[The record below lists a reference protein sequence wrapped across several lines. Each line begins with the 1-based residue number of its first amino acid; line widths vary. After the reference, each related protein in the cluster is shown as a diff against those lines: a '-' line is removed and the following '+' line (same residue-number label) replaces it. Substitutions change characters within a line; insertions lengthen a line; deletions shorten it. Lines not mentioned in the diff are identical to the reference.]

1 MLPERWSEVKDK
13 LHEALQL
20 EPTRRAVYLAETG
33 ATDPDLQKELESLIA
48 FHERTG
54 ADFLNEPLAQ
64 VTSALASQVV
74 PDALLGRRIG
84 SYQIM
89 GQIGVGGMG
98 EVYRAF
104 RADDEYKKQV
114 AIKLV
119 RAGQNSDFVVN
130 RFKNERQILA
140 SLDHPNIARLLDGGT
155 TEEGV
160 PYFVMEL
167 IEGHPIDEYCDIHKL
182 PITERL
188 KLFVQVCSA
197 VQYAHQHL
205 FIHRDIKP
213 SNVLVTSEG
222 VPKLL
227 DFGIAKILEGG
238 ADVAQLEP
246 TLTFF
251 RVLTPGY
258 ASPEQVKG
266 ATITTSS
273 DIYSLGVALY
283 VLLTGRSPYQLTKPT
298 SEEIARAVCEV
309 EPEKQSAVVRRTRAD
324 GKETARIALAD
335 VAALREGS
343 VEKLSKRLR
352 GDLDDIVLMALRKE
366 PQRRYASVEQFE
378 GDVRRHLE
386 NLPVIARKDTVRYL
400 TSKFVP
406 RHKAGVAAVVL
417 SLFAVL
423 AGMFAT
429 LREARIAQTQRARA
443 ERRFN
448 DVRKVANWMIFDLP
462 RPIHGVPGALTVEKI
477 LYDNGLKYLDSLA
490 TEAEGDVSLQ
500 RELAAG
506 YKQLGD
512 SQGFPYGGS
521 LGDCPGALAS
531 YRKSLQMRQRL
542 VDSDRHNLSDQI
554 DLSNTYRTI
563 GALLCKMGDTRAG
576 RESVHTALEIARPL
590 AEANLDNVNAQRE
603 LGNVLFTTGNVGVES
618 LQNGEAATFT
628 SIALQYHLEALKVFQ
643 KLEGKLVPQLW
654 QRQISF
660 LDGVVASEY
669 LASGSY
675 KEATRYAREALQML
689 NRVELSDA
697 SVTAQL
703 KGDKASRHSQ
713 LGYAL
718 LFGGQWEEA
727 KSEFR
732 SELSLFQEMYDP
744 KVPDSRA
751 SVALGFLDLGHAESL
766 AGNAADGIRLI
777 KKGMDTLG
785 PHDATDPTDA
795 DTTQLFV
802 RGFLYEGE
810 ALEQVGDESKALRF
824 YEEAVATFESSDSAN
839 KPVLK
844 SFRCFAYAKVAG
856 ALARLGR
863 RDQARE
869 TYGKALA
876 LIGSQ
881 PASEQPTEVQYAL
894 LNVYAGMGDLVS
906 DPASH
911 GGTPVGGSAC
921 DWYRRSMDIWRQLP
935 ARSSVSPNGFRL
947 IGINTL
953 STKLAKCQ
961 PMLRS
966 QPPISGLDELMKRGK
981 HTGARCKFRSRPRAA
996 THPICKRSIHWR
1008 IPIPA

>member
-20 EPTRRAVYLAETG
+20 EPARRPAYLAEIG
-33 ATDPDLQKELESLIA
+33 AADPDLQKELESLIA

-54 ADFLNEPLAQ
+54 TDFLNAPLAQ
-64 VTSALASQVV
+64 AASALASQVV

-119 RAGQNSDFVVN
+119 RAGQASDFVVN

-140 SLDHPNIARLLDGGT
+140 SLDHQNIARLLDGGT
-155 TEEGV
+155 TQNGV

-167 IEGHPIDEYCDIHKL
+167 IEGLPIDQYCDTHKL

-197 VQYAHQHL
+197 VQYAHRHL

-213 SNVLVTSEG
+213 SNVLVTAEG

-309 EPEKQSAVVRRTRAD
+309 EPEKPSAVVRRTMAD

-400 TSKFVP
+400 TSKFVT

-512 SQGFPYGGS
+512 SQGFPYGGG
-521 LGDCPGALAS
+521 LGDSPGALAS

-542 VDSDRHNLSDQI
+542 VDNDPGNVSDQV
-554 DLSNTYRTI
+554 DLSKTYRTI
-563 GALLCKMGDTRAG
+563 GALLYKTGDQQRAREDVHKALDIIRPIVQAHENNVG
-576 RESVHTALEIARPL
+576 ALHELGIVLLTLGGVDGEESVTLR
-590 AEANLDNVNAQRE
+590 
-603 LGNVLFTTGNVGVES
+603 
-618 LQNGEAATFT
+618 
-628 SIALQYHLEALKVFQ
+628 YHLDALNLFRRLEEKQPSVPVWQLQIAYMDGLVSTDYLQSGNPNEA
-643 KLEGKLVPQLW
+643 
-654 QRQISF
+654 I
-660 LDGVVASEY
+660 
-669 LASGSY
+669 
-675 KEATRYAREALQML
+675 RYAKEQLQALA
-689 NRVELSDA
+689 RVSSADAKTGLSLTDGKA
-697 SVTAQL
+697 AAHSHL
-703 KGDKASRHSQ
+703 GD
-713 LGYAL
+713 AL
-718 LFGGQWEEA
+718 LFSGRWQDAVPEY
-727 KSEFR
+727 R
-732 SELSLFQEMYDP
+732 TELALYKVLFDP
-744 KVPDSRA
+744 KNTS
-751 SVALGFLDLGHAESL
+751 SLGLADGYINLGRAESL
-766 AGNAADGIRLI
+766 AGNPTEGLKLIRTGI
-777 KKGMDTLG
+777 DTIRSRVA
-785 PHDATDPTDA
+785 PDPTDKDRA
-795 DTTQLFV
+795 VLLGSAYVYDGQV
-802 RGFLYEGE
+802 
-810 ALEQVGDESKALRF
+810 LESVGDDRGALQS
-824 YEEAVATFESSDSAN
+824 YKQAAAIFESPTLAGERASNSLVAA
-839 KPVLK
+839 
-844 SFRCFAYAKVAG
+844 SYAKIAG
-856 ALARLGR
+856 ALSRLGY

-869 TYGKALA
+869 LNEKALA
-876 LIGSQ
+876 KLGPQ
-881 PASEQPTEVQYAL
+881 PSSEPPLLRVQYAL
-894 LNVYAGMGDLVS
+894 AEVYAGLGKLES
-906 DPASH
+906 QSASR
-911 GGTPVGGSAC
+911 GTTRANAESNSC
-921 DWYRRSMDIWRQLP
+921 KWYQKSRDIWLKMPVRN
-935 ARSSVSPNGFRL
+935 SISPSGFQV
-947 IGINTL
+947 TDFD
-953 STKLAKCQ
+953 TVAAKLASCNQ
-961 PMLRS
+961 VLRQRLS
-966 QPPISGLDELMKRGK
+966 STIER
-981 HTGARCKFRSRPRAA
+981 RE
-996 THPICKRSIHWR
+996 
-1008 IPIPA
+1008 

>member
-1 MLPERWSEVKDK
+1 LETSGVSSMLPERWSEVKDK

-20 EPTRRAVYLAETG
+20 EPARRPAYLAEIG
-33 ATDPDLQKELESLIA
+33 AADPDLQKELESLIA

-54 ADFLNEPLAQ
+54 TDFLNAPLAQ
-64 VTSALASQVV
+64 AASALASQVV

-119 RAGQNSDFVVN
+119 RAGQASDFVVN

-140 SLDHPNIARLLDGGT
+140 SLDHQNIARLLDGGT
-155 TEEGV
+155 TQNGV

-167 IEGHPIDEYCDIHKL
+167 IEGLPIDQYCDTHKL

-197 VQYAHQHL
+197 VQYAHRHL

-213 SNVLVTSEG
+213 SNVLVTAEG

-309 EPEKQSAVVRRTRAD
+309 EPEKPSAVVRRTMAD

-400 TSKFVP
+400 TSKFVT

-512 SQGFPYGGS
+512 SQGFPYGGG
-521 LGDCPGALAS
+521 LGDSPGALAS

-542 VDSDRHNLSDQI
+542 VDNDPGNVSDQV
-554 DLSNTYRTI
+554 DLSKTYRTI
-563 GALLCKMGDTRAG
+563 GALLYKTGDQQRAREDVHKALDIIRPIVQAHENNVG
-576 RESVHTALEIARPL
+576 ALHELGIVLLTLGGVDGEESVTLR
-590 AEANLDNVNAQRE
+590 
-603 LGNVLFTTGNVGVES
+603 
-618 LQNGEAATFT
+618 
-628 SIALQYHLEALKVFQ
+628 YHLDALNLFRRLEEKQPSVPVWQLQIAYMDGLVSTDYLQSGNPNEA
-643 KLEGKLVPQLW
+643 
-654 QRQISF
+654 I
-660 LDGVVASEY
+660 
-669 LASGSY
+669 
-675 KEATRYAREALQML
+675 RYAKEQLQALA
-689 NRVELSDA
+689 RVSSADAKTGLSLTDGKA
-697 SVTAQL
+697 AAHSHL
-703 KGDKASRHSQ
+703 GD
-713 LGYAL
+713 AL
-718 LFGGQWEEA
+718 LFSGRWQDAVPEY
-727 KSEFR
+727 R
-732 SELSLFQEMYDP
+732 TELALYKVLFDP
-744 KVPDSRA
+744 KNTS
-751 SVALGFLDLGHAESL
+751 SLGLADGYINLGRAESL
-766 AGNAADGIRLI
+766 AGNPTEGLKLIRTGI
-777 KKGMDTLG
+777 DTIRSRVA
-785 PHDATDPTDA
+785 PDPTDKDRA
-795 DTTQLFV
+795 VLLGSAYVYDGQV
-802 RGFLYEGE
+802 
-810 ALEQVGDESKALRF
+810 LESVGDDRGALQS
-824 YEEAVATFESSDSAN
+824 YKQAAAIFESPTLAGERASNSLVAA
-839 KPVLK
+839 
-844 SFRCFAYAKVAG
+844 SYAKIAG
-856 ALARLGR
+856 ALSRLGY

-869 TYGKALA
+869 LNEKALA
-876 LIGSQ
+876 KLGPQ
-881 PASEQPTEVQYAL
+881 PSSEPPLLRVQYAL
-894 LNVYAGMGDLVS
+894 AEVYAGLGKLES
-906 DPASH
+906 QSASR
-911 GGTPVGGSAC
+911 GTTRANAESNSC
-921 DWYRRSMDIWRQLP
+921 KWYQKSRDIWLKMPVRN
-935 ARSSVSPNGFRL
+935 SISPSGFQV
-947 IGINTL
+947 TDFD
-953 STKLAKCQ
+953 TVAAKLASCNQ
-961 PMLRS
+961 VLRQRLS
-966 QPPISGLDELMKRGK
+966 STIER
-981 HTGARCKFRSRPRAA
+981 RE
-996 THPICKRSIHWR
+996 
-1008 IPIPA
+1008 